1 MMKGNMIVKVW
12 SALKYL
18 NHLDLQFHLFIVGKW
33 FERLYCLFFRCREG
47 YCPYIIFMIYF
58 SHICIALQLFWKW
71 NIFFIISDMNKK
83 MRQTHCRYT
92 FNGNCQW
99 GNLQFWPDFSILNIS
114 RNIDQ
119 IPQFL
124 QYFIIL
130 NGYHT
135 LVQISQ
141 MSQFWQG
148 DKNTIEIVWKVALPK
163 QETPEKHYWHLSVI
177 GSHMYT

>member
-1 MMKGNMIVKVW
+1 MVTSTDQPTIRQGEYSAICLFQKLENRKKGR
-12 SALKYL
+12 
-18 NHLDLQFHLFIVGKW
+18 DLQENVDKKTW
-33 FERLYCLFFRCREG
+33 
-47 YCPYIIFMIYF
+47 PT
-58 SHICIALQLFWKW
+58 

-99 GNLQFWPDFSILNIS
+99 GNLQFWPDFSILNIC

-163 QETPEKHYWHLSVI
+163 QETPEKHYRHLSVI
-177 GSHMYT
+177 GSHMNTCTHTMWTCVHVTANHA

>member
-1 MMKGNMIVKVW
+1 MKKINGEYRAICLFRKLENRK
-12 SALKYL
+12 KGR
-18 NHLDLQFHLFIVGKW
+18 DLQENVDKKTW
-33 FERLYCLFFRCREG
+33 
-47 YCPYIIFMIYF
+47 PT
-58 SHICIALQLFWKW
+58 

-99 GNLQFWPDFSILNIS
+99 GNLQFWPDFSILNIC

-163 QETPEKHYWHLSVI
+163 QETPEKHYRHLSVI
-177 GSHMYT
+177 GSHMNTCTHTMWTCVHVTANHA